1 MTQIGHGSRQSAPAK
16 QIIVVHKVEELS
28 ACFPNTAIARLTDAA
43 ILLPDYFYARIFRR
57 PVATDLARA
66 VR

>member
-1 MTQIGHGSRQSAPAK
+1 VI
-16 QIIVVHKVEELS
+16 HKVEELS
-28 ACFPNTAIARLTDAA
+28 ACFLNTAIARLTDAA

-57 PVATDLARA
+57 PVATDLAGA